1 MQKRKSKVLD
11 GVDKEILRIL
21 YEKKSLPSR
30 QIARKVGLTA
40 SAVSPRLNNLCFMGY
55 VRKRA
60 GIVRRFER
68 NSQKMEAPTF
78 INWELDL
85 K

>member
-1 MQKRKSKVLD
+1 MEKRKTNVLD
-11 GVDKEILRIL
+11 GVDKEILRVL
-21 YEKKSLPSR
+21 YEREPLPSR

-40 SAVSPRLNNLCFMGY
+40 SAVSPRLNSLCSMGY
-55 VRKRA
+55 IKKTE
-60 GIVRRFER
+60 GIVRCFKR
-68 NSQKMEAPTF
+68 NNHEIEVPLF